1 MLCSSDQVIPP
12 NSGRDS
18 APVFVRRGK
27 LPKNIESVKQ
37 PGVQTDRTVLNVFGP
52 MGHGGRYILDSLK
65 VRLAWQDSCH
75 SLWTSVM
82 RQVLNCNILIS
93 LNVLDCCCCF
103 VFCMCLFDPTG
114 MFPLTSLS
122 VLGCFVFSMCLFDL
136 TGMFLLTSLS
146 VLAVLLLFCILYV
159 FI

>member
-65 VRLAWQDSCH
+65 VRLAWQDSSH
-75 SLWTSVM
+75 YLWTSVM
-82 RQVLNCNILIS
+82 WQVLNCNILVS

-103 VFCMCLFDPTG
+103 VFCMCSFDLIG
-114 MFPLTSLS
+114 MFPLTRLG
-122 VLGCFVFSMCLFDL
+122 VLGCTVVVVVVFYLVYVPL
-136 TGMFLLTSLS
+136 T
-146 VLAVLLLFCILYV
+146 
-159 FI
+159 